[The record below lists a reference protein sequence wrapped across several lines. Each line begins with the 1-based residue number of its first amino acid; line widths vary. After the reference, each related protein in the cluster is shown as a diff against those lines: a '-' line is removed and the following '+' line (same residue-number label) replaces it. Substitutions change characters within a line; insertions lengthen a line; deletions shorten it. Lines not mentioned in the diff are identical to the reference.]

1 MCSFIYKYRVNTQIL
16 HINLLPRGL
25 PLLIFHLPIVTN
37 LSTMKSSYA
46 LGHSSGEEAGWHVM
60 KINPP
65 QQSYSIIGSP
75 FGQQ

>member
-1 MCSFIYKYRVNTQIL
+1 
-16 HINLLPRGL
+16 
-25 PLLIFHLPIVTN
+25 
-37 LSTMKSSYA
+37 MKSSYA